1 MYWFISGH
9 SFFYLTHDYLLSP
22 VPHYLY
28 CRGFKVSWASEKSP
42 SNFFFFKIILAVLIP
57 LYFHRNVTIS
67 LLTENKTNKTTKTW
81 NPAGISFGLCQL
93 CRYTKRELTDNHS
106 LFRVSIFS
114 VLGGLGFQG
123 HTYFIYLSIF
133 FKDLFLILCIWMC
146 VPVYMTAGLHRGQKK
161 VWGLLELE
169 LLVSVSCSA
178 WVLGTENNSICF

>member
-1 MYWFISGH
+1 M
-9 SFFYLTHDYLLSP
+9 T
-22 VPHYLY
+22 
-28 CRGFKVSWASEKSP
+28 
-42 SNFFFFKIILAVLIP
+42 VLIP

-93 CRYTKRELTDNHS
+93 YRYTKRKLTDNHS

-123 HTYFIYLSIF
+123 LTYFIYLSIF

-146 VPVYMTAGLHRGQKK
+146 VPVYMTAGPHRGQKK

-178 WVLGTENNSICF
+178 WVLGTENNSICFYCWVSFLALLDFSLCWWRSVLSILWRPLVSVRSVVMSLVLLRIWGVWIFF